1 MYLTYEEYT
10 TMGGTLDEATFN
22 NFEFEAEVFINWIT
36 FNRLK
41 NEDTQSDEVKRTVY
55 SLINLLMTKH
65 SILSGSEGNSSDA
78 PAVSMQN
85 DGVSVTYSTLSGAE
99 LFDKLSVDA
108 RNIVLRYLSGVKNS
122 QGKIV
127 TYRGL
132 YEDE

>member
-78 PAVSMQN
+78 PAVSMEN

>member
-78 PAVSMQN
+78 PAVSMEN

-108 RNIVLRYLSGVKNS
+108 RNIVLRYLNGVKNS

>member
-41 NEDTQSDEVKRTVY
+41 NEETQSNEVKRTVY

-78 PAVSMQN
+78 PAVSMEN

-108 RNIVLRYLSGVKNS
+108 RNIVLRYLNGVKNS

>member
-41 NEDTQSDEVKRTVY
+41 NEETQSNEVKRTVY

-78 PAVSMQN
+78 PAVSMEN

>member
-1 MYLTYEEYT
+1 MYLTYDEYT

-41 NEDTQSDEVKRTVY
+41 NEETQSDEVKRTVY

-78 PAVSMQN
+78 PAVSMKN

>member
-10 TMGGTLDEATFN
+10 TMGGTLDETTFN

-41 NEDTQSDEVKRTVY
+41 NEETQSDEVKRTVY

-78 PAVSMQN
+78 PAVSMEN

-122 QGKIV
+122 QGRIV

>member
-1 MYLTYEEYT
+1 MYLTYKEYT

-85 DGVSVTYSTLSGAE
+85 DGVSVTYGTLSGAE

>member
-41 NEDTQSDEVKRTVY
+41 NEETQSNEVKRTVY

-78 PAVSMQN
+78 PAVSMEN

-99 LFDKLSVDA
+99 LFDKLSADA
-108 RNIVLRYLSGVKNS
+108 RNIVLRYLNGVKNS